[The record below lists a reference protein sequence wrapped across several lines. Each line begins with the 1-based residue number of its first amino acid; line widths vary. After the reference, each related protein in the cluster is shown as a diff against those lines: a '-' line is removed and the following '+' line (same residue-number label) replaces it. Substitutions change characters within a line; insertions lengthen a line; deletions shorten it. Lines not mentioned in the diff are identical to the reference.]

1 LTSFPTSAKLAYK
14 RLQKEITIK
23 DIAREAGVDISTV
36 SRSLS
41 GAYGIKADTRNRVLA
56 VAQRLNYRV
65 NRVARGLVTGRSHTL
80 GLIISDIRNPF
91 FAEVAR
97 GAEDAARAA
106 GCDLVLCNS
115 DQDATRQMEYI
126 AALAGKRVDG
136 ILMNSVAVLDKDQK
150 ERLEAIGI
158 PIVLLNRTRGP
169 FSTVCADNKAGGTLA
184 AEYLLKLGHRR
195 VAHLTGPARH
205 GNLTDREKA
214 FVKAMPPDSVTVLH
228 GENSFAGGR
237 EMAQTILAGQPR
249 RITAIFAGN
258 DTIAFGV
265 LRAILDANLKVPD
278 DISLLGFDNVE
289 LGGIVQ
295 PPLTTI
301 HQPSYELG
309 QRAVET
315 LLRLGKK
322 DAPAENHVLPVQ
334 LIERQS
340 CAPATQKI

>member
-1 LTSFPTSAKLAYK
+1 MRKG
-14 RLQKEITIK
+14 ITIK
-23 DIAREAGVDISTV
+23 DIAREAGVDVSTV

-41 GAYGIKADTRNRVLA
+41 GAYGINADTRSRVLA
-56 VAQRLNYRV
+56 VAERLNYRA

-80 GLIISDIRNPF
+80 GLIISDIRNAF

-115 DQDATRQMEYI
+115 DQDAHRQMEYVSS
-126 AALAGKRVDG
+126 LAGKRVDG

-158 PIVLLNRTRGP
+158 PIVLLNRTPGP
-169 FSTVCADNKAGGTLA
+169 FSTVCADNKAGGRLA
-184 AEYLLKLGHRR
+184 AEYLLKLGHRH
-195 VAHLTGPARH
+195 VTHLTGPAHH

-214 FVKAMPPDSVTVLH
+214 FVKAMPPNSVTVLH
-228 GENSFAGGR
+228 GENTFAGGR
-237 EMAQTILAGQPR
+237 EMAQKVLAEHPR
-249 RITAIFAGN
+249 KITAIFAGN

-265 LRAILDANLKVPD
+265 LRAILDAGLKVPD
-278 DISLLGFDNVE
+278 DISLIGFDNVE
-289 LGGIVQ
+289 LGSIVQ

-309 QRAVET
+309 HRAVET
-315 LLRLGKK
+315 LLRIGRKE
-322 DAPAENHVLPVQ
+322 ATPEHHVLPVH
-334 LIERQS
+334 LIERHS
-340 CAPATQKI
+340 CGPTKASS